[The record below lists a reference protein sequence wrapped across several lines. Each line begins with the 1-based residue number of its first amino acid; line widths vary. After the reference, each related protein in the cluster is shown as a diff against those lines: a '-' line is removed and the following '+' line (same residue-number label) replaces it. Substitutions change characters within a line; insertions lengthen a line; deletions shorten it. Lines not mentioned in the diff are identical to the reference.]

1 MSISLFNKKDNIKML
16 WDVVSDED
24 IFIFLTPDIQSKIY
38 NLFLNNIQGF
48 FDVERTKNNSL
59 VDLNKKYILLIL
71 NHIKKT
77 YPDQPS
83 KIKIHNEEPLKEL
96 ITFEEIQNDRKSQFE
111 KDFSRRQE
119 EFENLITIKT
129 PPLPEF
135 GDPEWKTDKPIKEI
149 DKILKDMQAQ
159 RNYEVEQINRTYN
172 TSNQVDNWLKPQ
184 KTSLKTEKFQNNLD
198 KSEQQQNYS
207 RFKFL
212 NGLDETNITKKN
224 VSFNNN
230 DEVKTFISDVEEK
243 EKLEEQEKLEKQEEQ
258 EEDLDIFKKLK
269 KINKNKDNITLKM
282 NASID
287 NESNLNEDRITKLE
301 INVQNLNF
309 KIDKILDLLNTK
321 NIEY

>member
-212 NGLDETNITKKN
+212 NELDETKITKKN

-243 EKLEEQEKLEKQEEQ
+243 EKLEKLEEQ